1 MSDNNSAV
9 SAMTSRIYQSDE
21 GNKQE
26 ENNLKML
33 LSWHL
38 KQLNEEDIKEK
49 QKKRRDVER
58 IFHITGQRHAFNIG

>member
-1 MSDNNSAV
+1 
-9 SAMTSRIYQSDE
+9 MTSRMYQSED

-49 QKKRRDVER
+49 QKKRRELS
-58 IFHITGQRHAFNIG
+58 FSGLK

>member
-1 MSDNNSAV
+1 
-9 SAMTSRIYQSDE
+9 MTSRMYQSED

-49 QKKRRDVER
+49 QKKRRELSFSGLKFYLT
-58 IFHITGQRHAFNIG
+58 ISFFLTIYHFFF